1 MKYSYPLILFL
12 LAMMT
17 VFNYMKLNTANDKIE
32 KYDKVNRKLQNDSE
46 NYLSSLTGYS
56 AGYSGSN
63 IMLITGDT
71 LNFADRSGFGLYFFF
86 SSNDCMT
93 CVEENVFELIKL
105 AKGTKPF
112 PVYIFT
118 TKENRRYIELLS
130 RANDIK
136 SISYGFCTEESQIL
150 SHHYFYVSDNGEI
163 SNTYYPEKGNFGST
177 KRYLENIREIICV
190 QDSCMEQPL
199 K

>member
-1 MKYSYPLILFL
+1 MR
-12 LAMMT
+12 
-17 VFNYMKLNTANDKIE
+17 LNTAKDKIE

-56 AGYSGSN
+56 AGYSDSA
-63 IMLITGDT
+63 IILMTGDT
-71 LNFADRSGFGLYFFF
+71 INLTTMGNPGLFFFF
-86 SSNDCMT
+86 SSKDYMT
-93 CVEENVFELIKL
+93 CVEENVFELIKS
-105 AKGTKPF
+105 AKVTNSF
-112 PVYIFT
+112 PLYIFT

-136 SISYGFCTEESQIL
+136 NIGYGFCTEESQGL
-150 SHHYFYVSDNGEI
+150 SLHYFYISDNGEI

-177 KRYLENIREIICV
+177 KRYLENVRKIICA